1 MKIFHDFFQPIVTT
15 PTTLTIGMF
24 DGVHM
29 GHQHLIRS
37 VVESAHS
44 NGRTSGLVT
53 FFPHP
58 RRVIGCSGPEYLTST
73 EEKIE
78 ILNQLGLDFV
88 VLVNFTLEVSKIPA
102 AHFVNLLVE
111 NLNMKE
117 LCIGHDFALGYQREG
132 NEGFLYSRGVEL
144 GFSVYSITNPL
155 TIDGQLVSS
164 SCIREA
170 LQAGDIQRVN
180 AFLGR
185 QFRITGIVEPC
196 TSGNKFHDAN
206 VVRMFV
212 EQDHAKPKDGLYIA
226 RINFNR
232 ISYDA
237 ITEFKTYEFEGKNN
251 NSIKILLPEHTCDIN
266 DTICFMD
273 IRDRLF
279 SEPRVL
285 YTQSVFTSPLIDMIV
300 GSRFC

>member
-1 MKIFHDFFQPIVTT
+1 MLMGARVNIFHDFFQPIVTT

-24 DGVHM
+24 DGVHL

-44 NGRTSGLVT
+44 NGRTAGLVT

-58 RRVIGCSGPEYLTST
+58 RRVIGCSGPQYLTST
-73 EEKIE
+73 EEKIG

-102 AHFVNLLVE
+102 AHFVDLLVE

-132 NEGFLYSRGVEL
+132 NEACLYSRGVEL
-144 GFSVYSITNPL
+144 GFSVYSITDPL

-170 LQAGDIQRVN
+170 LQVGDIQRVN
-180 AFLGR
+180 SFLGR
-185 QFRITGIVEPC
+185 QFRITGIVGSS
-196 TSGNKFHDAN
+196 TQRHNYNHTNIIRIFI
-206 VVRMFV
+206 
-212 EQDHAKPKDGLYIA
+212 EQEHAKPKDGLYIA
-226 RINFNR
+226 KVNLDR
-232 ISYDA
+232 ISCDA
-237 ITEFKTYEFEGKNN
+237 ITEFKTYKFERKNN
-251 NSIKILLPEHTCDIN
+251 TSVKILLPEHTCDIN
-266 DTICFMD
+266 DTRCFMD
-273 IRDRLF
+273 IRKRIL
-279 SEPRVL
+279 SEPRVF
-285 YTQSVFTSPLIDMIV
+285 YNQSVLTD
-300 GSRFC
+300 